1 MENSGPAFRVA
12 DGPRRVDARGVKAD
26 RWNAASSV
34 AKRTLNIP
42 TNRSGRGLF
51 GLFRRT
57 SGRVALTLTSKAPSK
72 GLFSADMPD
81 AAMGVEFAKTEGL
94 EVSSAC

>member
-1 MENSGPAFRVA
+1 MEIAGPTFRVA
-12 DGPRRVDARGVKAD
+12 DGPRRVEARGMKAD

-57 SGRVALTLTSKAPSK
+57 SGEGALMLTSKAPAK
-72 GLFSADMPD
+72 GLFSADVPD
-81 AAMGVEFAKTEGL
+81 AATGVAFAKTE
-94 EVSSAC
+94 A